1 MASSDSFRSEAKHSA
16 LRPWLGVIALIVAMT
31 AMRAVYASLIDLRT
45 DEAYYWTWSKENVL
59 SFLDHPPM
67 VAWFVRFGTAIF
79 GDTNFGARF
88 AGLVAMLAAQLLL
101 ADLVWRVTRD
111 LRVAVVAVLMMEA
124 SLYYCLLMT
133 KIAPDVPL
141 VLFVT
146 AMAWALVRLAESGD
160 GRWWLAAGVFAG
172 LAALSK
178 FTVALLLPA
187 VLAFMWV
194 PHWRGRWL
202 RSPHPWAAAALALLL
217 FAPVLIWNLQ
227 HDWAS
232 FRFQAVRAA
241 ASHPWSL
248 RTFGEFIGLQ
258 FGLVGFVLL
267 PVVLTGVVLT
277 AWRGFRRGEAVAIL
291 LSTAVLVPFV
301 YFLWKSLSLR
311 VGDTWPTLIW
321 PFGFAAAAINLSML
335 RKEGWSQSFIAMS
348 HRWVRIAI
356 VSGIAFVV
364 AVCFYY
370 LAMPFNFI
378 GRTDPVGGEAG
389 YEAIV
394 QRTEAELQKTGATW
408 IATSDYRTYAML
420 RWFFNNR
427 VPVVQINERGRYQ
440 GFRAPDVSLIE
451 GHVGIYVGREP
462 DNSPSAAL
470 WASVPAK
477 REPLEKVDR
486 VWRGIVMDRYS
497 IEKFTGWTPQLSP
510 PPDSPLFDW
519 RWLAGNVE
527 PHAHK
532 IRMADPSPLRG
543 GSARSAGVGVLQTA
557 V

>member
-1 MASSDSFRSEAKHSA
+1 MAPPDSFRSEAKHSA
-16 LRPWLGVIALIVAMT
+16 LRPWLGVIALVVAMT
-31 AMRAVYASLIDLRT
+31 VMRGVYAGLIDLRT

-111 LRVAVVAVLMMEA
+111 LRVALVAVLMMEA
-124 SLYYCLLMT
+124 SLYYGLLMT

-146 AMAWALVRLAESGD
+146 ALAWALVRLAESGD

-178 FTVALLLPA
+178 FTVALLIPA

-194 PHWRGRWL
+194 PNWRGRWL
-202 RSPHPWAAAALALLL
+202 RSPYPWAAAALALLL
-217 FAPVLIWNLQ
+217 FAPVLIWNMQ

-241 ASHPWSL
+241 ASHQWSL
-248 RTFGEFIGLQ
+248 RTFCEFIGLQ

-267 PVVLTGVVLT
+267 PVVLTGVALT

-311 VGDTWPTLIW
+311 VGDTWPTFIW

-335 RKEGWSQSFIAMS
+335 RKEGWSASFVAMS
-348 HRWVRIAI
+348 LRWANIAI

-364 AVCFYY
+364 AVFFYY
-370 LAMPFNFI
+370 LAAPFNLI

-389 YEAIV
+389 YRPVIE
-394 QRTEAELQKTGATW
+394 RTEAELQKTGATW
-408 IATSDYRTYAML
+408 IATTDYRTYAML

-440 GFRAPDVSLIE
+440 GFRAPDMSLIA
-451 GHVGIYVGREP
+451 GHVGLYVAP
-462 DNSPSAAL
+462 QPYDSPTYPL
-470 WASVPAK
+470 WALVPAK
-477 REPLEKVDR
+477 REPLETVNR
-486 VWRGIVMDRYS
+486 VWRGVVMDSYA
-497 IEKFTGWTPQLSP
+497 IEKFTRWTPELSP
-510 PPDSPLFDW
+510 PPESPLFRW
-519 RWLAGNVE
+519 RVLAGKFERPMRVAGH
-527 PHAHK
+527 P
-532 IRMADPSPLRG
+532 DST
-543 GSARSAGVGVLQTA
+543 RS
-557 V
+557 

>member
-1 MASSDSFRSEAKHSA
+1 MAPPDSSHREARHSS
-16 LRPWLGVIALIVAMT
+16 LKPWLGVIALIVAMT
-31 AMRAVYASLIDLRT
+31 VMRAVYASLIDLRT

-88 AGLVAMLAAQLLL
+88 AGLVAMFAAQVLL

-111 LRVAVVAVLMMEA
+111 LRMAVIAVLMMEA
-124 SLYYCLLMT
+124 SLYYGLLMT

-146 AMAWALVRLAESGD
+146 AMVWALVRLAESGD

-178 FTVALLLPA
+178 FTVALLIPA

-202 RSPHPWAAAALALLL
+202 RSPWPWTAAAVALLL
-217 FAPVLIWNLQ
+217 FMPVVIWNMQ

-232 FRFQAVRAA
+232 FRFQAVRAT
-241 ASHPWSL
+241 ASHQWSL
-248 RTFGEFIGLQ
+248 RTFGEFLGLQ

-291 LSTAVLVPFV
+291 LSTAVIVPFV

-311 VGDTWPTLIW
+311 VGDTWPTFIW
-321 PFGFAAAAINLSML
+321 PLGFAAAAINLSML
-335 RKEGWSQSFIAMS
+335 QKEGWSQSFVAMS

-394 QRTEAELQKTGATW
+394 ERTEAELQKTGATW

-440 GFRAPDVSLIE
+440 GFREPEMSLIA
-451 GHVGIYVGREP
+451 GHTAIYVGREP
-462 DNSPSAAL
+462 DNNPSAAL

-486 VWRGIVMDRYS
+486 VWRGIVMDSYS
-497 IEKFTGWTPQLSP
+497 IEKFSGWTPQLSP
-510 PPDSPLFDW
+510 PPDLPLFDW
-519 RWLAGNVE
+519 RWLAGEFETRSISTRAVGSLF
-527 PHAHK
+527 PCG
-532 IRMADPSPLRG
+532 RG
-543 GSARSAGVGVLQTA
+543 LG
-557 V
+557 